1 MYRAETKI
9 DAGGKTLDAVSVPLG
24 LRTFEFT
31 KDNGFLLNG
40 KRLQI
45 QGTCNHHDM
54 GALGSAVN
62 RRAIER
68 QLEILKEMGDNAL
81 RTSHNPPA
89 PEFLQL
95 ADEMGFVVM
104 DESFDEWKHGKT
116 PHGYGRFFDDWSERD
131 LTRMIERDRNHPC
144 VVMWSIGNEIPEQ
157 RSANGGEMAK
167 RLSDIAHKVD
177 SSRPTVS
184 ACNNPNDAVRTGF
197 ADALDVMGIN
207 YNIRNY
213 ERDKGRTLIG
223 SETASALSTRGEYA
237 LVLND
242 KGEVEK
248 LMPPKKRPEHQ
259 CSSYDIDAPPW
270 GCTAE
275 TSLMA
280 VKKAPWLAGEF
291 VWTGFDYIGE
301 PTPFDRP
308 SNDKSPEAV
317 HQWPARSSYFGIV
330 DLAGFPKD
338 RFYIYQS
345 QWTDKPMVHLLP
357 HWNWEGW
364 EGKKIPVE
372 AYTNAD
378 SVELF
383 LNGKSLGEKKQD
395 DLVRLHYEW
404 SVPFEP
410 GTLKAVA
417 KKDGKQ
423 VATDEIVTAGKP
435 AKLELKA
442 DRSTIDADGN
452 DLSYVTVT
460 VVDKDGHVCPNADNE
475 LTFAISG
482 PATIAG
488 LDNGDPINHEAFQ
501 GTQHKAFHGLALAIL
516 KAKDSAGK
524 ATLKATAD
532 GLESGSV
539 DIKLKK

>member
-1 MYRAETKI
+1 I
-9 DAGGKTLDAVSVPLG
+9 DEGGKTVDAVSVPLG

-404 SVPFEP
+404 SVPYEP

-532 GLESGSV
+532 GL
-539 DIKLKK
+539 